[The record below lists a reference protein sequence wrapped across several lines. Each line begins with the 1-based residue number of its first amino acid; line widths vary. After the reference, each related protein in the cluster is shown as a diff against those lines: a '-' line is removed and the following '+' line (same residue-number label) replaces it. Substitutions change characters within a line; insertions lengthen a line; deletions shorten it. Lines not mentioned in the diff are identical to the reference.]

1 VRVVDDVQLAISAAT
16 AGAEVVRS
24 WYGRET
30 SRFDKG
36 LGDFATEAD
45 LASEEAV
52 HAAIRTARPDDAF
65 RGEETGHTGPEDAAR
80 VWLVDPLCGT
90 LNFAAGTSMFAV
102 NVALRADG
110 QVTAAASAE
119 PVTGDLFWTD
129 GVRAHRRTPDGTD
142 HPLVPDPR
150 CHLVDIDLW
159 AQGRDP
165 STLTGYRL
173 LGNRDFH
180 LGFDPRMSSTSLALV
195 WLAAGRRGGYVVD
208 GDVHD
213 SVHYAAPLALCRA
226 VGCTLTALD
235 GGPLERP
242 GAGLVAAADADVHR
256 RLLTLL
262 G

>member
-1 VRVVDDVQLAISAAT
+1 VDDVEVAIAAAT
-16 AGAEVVRS
+16 AGSAVVRS
-24 WYGRET
+24 WFGRET
-30 SRFDKG
+30 FRFDKG

-52 HAAIRTARPDDAF
+52 HAAVRAARPDDAF
-65 RGEETGHTGPEDAAR
+65 RGEETGHTGPEDAHR

-90 LNFAAGTSMFAV
+90 LNFAAGTWLFAV
-102 NVALRADG
+102 NVALREHG
-110 QVTAAASAE
+110 RVVAAASAE
-119 PVTGDLFWTD
+119 PATGDILWTD
-129 GVRAHRRTPDGTD
+129 GVRAHRRTPEGEDL
-142 HPLVPDPR
+142 PLTPDPR

-180 LGFDPRMSSTSLALV
+180 VAFDPRMSSTSLALLWV
-195 WLAAGRRGGYVVD
+195 ATGRRGAYVVD

-213 SVHYAAPLALCRA
+213 SVHYAAPIALCRA
-226 VGCTLTALD
+226 VGCTVTALD

-242 GAGLVAAADADVHR
+242 DAGLIAAADADTHR
-256 RLLTLL
+256 RLLALL
-262 G
+262 T